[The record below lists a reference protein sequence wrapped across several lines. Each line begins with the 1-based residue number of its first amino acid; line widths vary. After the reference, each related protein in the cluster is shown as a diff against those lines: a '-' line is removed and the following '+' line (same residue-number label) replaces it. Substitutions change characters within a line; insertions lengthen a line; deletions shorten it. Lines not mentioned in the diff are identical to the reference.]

1 MDGNL
6 NLLEQKIVE
15 AVALIKELRTENQRL
30 SSRCEVL
37 SAQVQGLEIQVEG
50 LEAQVEG
57 LEAQVE
63 GLGTDRDRLA
73 REMAAGS
80 SVAGDIESYEEKR
93 KEVEERVG
101 GLLQKL
107 AALG

>member
-37 SAQVQGLEIQVEG
+37 SAQVQGLEI
-50 LEAQVEG
+50 QVEG

>member
-37 SAQVQGLEIQVEG
+37 SAQVQG